1 MTAEFDPYHKWLG
14 IPPKLQPPNHYRLLG
29 VELFESDL
37 DVIDAAANQRMAY
50 LQGLASG
57 EHGEL
62 SQPLLNELA
71 TARVC
76 LMDLN
81 DKEVYDA
88 ELRQQIESSQENAKQ
103 DETQTQPTKTE
114 EIGPKDESP
123 GESPPADDDPAPPPV
138 AAAPPV
144 AIPESDAIPVAKPIP
159 PAAPPAARTSV
170 AGETPAPEPPAKQ
183 AARPKKPP
191 PVRAQSTPAGVAPMV
206 SVPTGRPTSHARQL
220 RRKRS
225 NPILVAV
232 GSVAAVL
239 VLLGVIY
246 FATGQWTGD
255 RPSGSDVSQSTS
267 QSDQRP
273 NGGRTAEQPTAKPN
287 TADGATTGGS
297 MESTG
302 RREGPNDEFLPS
314 GPVGDFD
321 GGNSKPVDEI
331 PLQDEVPF
339 TEAMVA
345 ITNGRLE
352 QARPLLHRVLE
363 SPNTQQRTWARQMLE
378 ELRIATSDEAAG
390 ELLDQQFSD
399 EQLEWL
405 LKGEALIDIEGF
417 QFSYPA
423 LRRQFEQTMKKNAP
437 AALER
442 RRADRAEAMA
452 GTSDR
457 PPDAPAPRVEDPPDK
472 PKETET
478 RPPASPAELLENR
491 DLRRRE
497 EYWLLEGDDQLRESV
512 DRVEGLARS
521 SRAADT
527 ALLKEVE
534 RYGEF
539 ANRVT
544 MAERTGRI
552 GIVEEARRAFNNM
565 KREYREVAA
574 TSMKARGA
582 LTVAS
587 LRAARRAEEMT
598 ARYQELADD
607 SDVQRALEQLGPG
620 VNRLGP
626 TPALG
631 RNLKRIQ
638 SNDERL
644 LTDQVMGFFGGEEEN
659 VFHVE
664 AIVNDRTSAQFALR
678 PRAEFSLI
686 PEHVLREA
694 GVPYESEWKLER
706 EANGVSFRTNRVVI
720 PSLRLGRFVST
731 NIEAFVLPADIR
743 NLRGFLADNAFP
755 NFRIDV
761 KPGESVARHR
771 PTR

>member
-71 TARVC
+71 IARVC
-76 LMDLN
+76 LMDPD
-81 DKEVYDA
+81 DKEAYDA
-88 ELRQQIESSQENAKQ
+88 ELKQQAESSEGEAKQ
-103 DETQTQPTKTE
+103 HEAQTQPTKTE
-114 EIGPKDESP
+114 EIGPKDEAP
-123 GESPPADDDPAPPPV
+123 GESPPAGDDPAPPPV

-144 AIPESDAIPVAKPIP
+144 AIPEPDAIPVARPVP
-159 PAAPPAARTSV
+159 PAAPPAARANV
-170 AGETPAPEPPAKQ
+170 AGETTALEPPAKQ

-191 PVRAQSTPAGVAPMV
+191 PVRAQSTSSGVAPVV

-220 RRKRS
+220 RRKRG

-255 RPSGSDVSQSTS
+255 RPSGSDVSQSG
-267 QSDQRP
+267 QRP
-273 NGGRTAEQPTAKPN
+273 NGRTKAKQPAAKPN
-287 TADGATTGGS
+287 TDDRATSGVS
-297 MESTG
+297 MKSTG

-314 GPVGDFD
+314 SPIADFD
-321 GGNSKPVDEI
+321 AGNPKPLDET

-339 TEAMVA
+339 NEAMVA
-345 ITNGRLE
+345 ITNGKLE

-363 SPNTQQRTWARQMLE
+363 SRNSQQRTWARQMLE

-390 ELLDQQFSD
+390 ELLDQQLSD
-399 EQLEWL
+399 EQLEL
-405 LKGEALIDIEGF
+405 LVKGEAFVDLEGF
-417 QFSYPA
+417 KFRYPA
-423 LRRQFEQTMKKNAP
+423 LRERFEQTMKKNAP
-437 AALER
+437 AVLER
-442 RRADRAEAMA
+442 RREDRTETM
-452 GTSDR
+452 GPTSE
-457 PPDAPAPRVEDPPDK
+457 PPPGDAAPRVEDPPAK
-472 PKETET
+472 PERTEV

-491 DLRRRE
+491 GLRRRE
-497 EYWLLEGDDQLRESV
+497 EYWLFEGDDQLRESV
-512 DRVEGLARS
+512 DRVDRLARS

-582 LTVAS
+582 
-587 LRAARRAEEMT
+587 
-598 ARYQELADD
+598 
-607 SDVQRALEQLGPG
+607 
-620 VNRLGP
+620 
-626 TPALG
+626 
-631 RNLKRIQ
+631 
-638 SNDERL
+638 
-644 LTDQVMGFFGGEEEN
+644 
-659 VFHVE
+659 
-664 AIVNDRTSAQFALR
+664 
-678 PRAEFSLI
+678 
-686 PEHVLREA
+686 
-694 GVPYESEWKLER
+694 
-706 EANGVSFRTNRVVI
+706 
-720 PSLRLGRFVST
+720 
-731 NIEAFVLPADIR
+731 
-743 NLRGFLADNAFP
+743 
-755 NFRIDV
+755 
-761 KPGESVARHR
+761 
-771 PTR
+771 